1 MPRWCY
7 CLKWL
12 WELEFES
19 DGMFFGRF
27 SESID
32 RLISWVPRSEFGVQC
47 RQHVTLV
54 PVGIWL
60 QPVQHCVTDS
70 LLYYLWTQLLA
81 AAKDCRLSVLM
92 ALGYWHWL
100 HQEMILSWHLD
111 KCCISAWVIDF
122 HSTTIVLRK
131 FKKKSPHWSKRALLL
146 QIKDAWNE
154 RLFTGKL
161 CYREEEEEG
170 STLKEFRVQKRMS
183 GTFLENHSEVTA
195 SISRSTI
202 KP

>member
-1 MPRWCY
+1 MASSRNDP
-7 CLKWL
+7 
-12 WELEFES
+12 ELAL
-19 DGMFFGRF
+19 GQ
-27 SESID
+27 
-32 RLISWVPRSEFGVQC
+32 V
-47 RQHVTLV
+47 
-54 PVGIWL
+54 
-60 QPVQHCVTDS
+60 
-70 LLYYLWTQLLA
+70 LY
-81 AAKDCRLSVLM
+81 KCMGHRLSFND
-92 ALGYWHWL
+92 HRS
-100 HQEMILSWHLD
+100 QKIL
-111 KCCISAWVIDF
+111 
-122 HSTTIVLRK
+122 
-131 FKKKSPHWSKRALLL
+131 KKSPHWSKRALLL